1 MGTTRCKNADETWI
15 MTTGLGF
22 AERKEKYPI
31 DKSGKK
37 PGTYYK
43 IFKIERTE
51 LVILRL
57 WQQNGT
63 ALSLLIPSIFY
74 IDYTV
79 NLILTLPIKY

>member
-1 MGTTRCKNADETWI
+1 MWEQQGVRMQMKRGSRPQAWDLLNAKRNIRSTRVE
-15 MTTGLGF
+15 
-22 AERKEKYPI
+22 
-31 DKSGKK
+31 K

-63 ALSLLIPSIFY
+63 VLSLLIPSIFY
-74 IDYTV
+74 IDYTT
-79 NLILTLPIKY
+79 NLILTPPIKY